1 MKFLSTFSSEGEY
14 TEHKEEE
21 EFKHDR
27 LSAARKSSKI
37 MVMGGNKTRQ
47 ITMLY
52 ENQRWWIGQGFTSTL
67 FNVERS
73 AWSDLS
79 GEMQMLKTDQMLLG
93 KDWDWE
99 DEWKVQGRDILRQFD
114 DKEKFTFMKNPRPGV
129 GFSQDIEGMYDE
141 EGWQYAID
149 FTKTFNAK
157 KSIDDFVR
165 RRKWV
170 RI

>member
-52 ENQRWWIGQGFTSTL
+52 ENQRWWLGQGFTSTL

-79 GEMQMLKTDQMLLG
+79 GEMQMLKTL
-93 KDWDWE
+93 
-99 DEWKVQGRDILRQFD
+99 VVVVVI
-114 DKEKFTFMKNPRPGV
+114 
-129 GFSQDIEGMYDE
+129 I
-141 EGWQYAID
+141 
-149 FTKTFNAK
+149 
-157 KSIDDFVR
+157 
-165 RRKWV
+165 
-170 RI
+170 